1 MPLCGTVILSGP
13 MTSTI
18 DLASTIK
25 SASQKAAARA
35 RQLREEIHANPELR
49 FQERATG
56 ELCAT
61 ELESLGIEVRRNV
74 GRTGVVGVLRGTGH
88 SRTGRCVALRAEMD
102 ALAMDDQCG
111 RPFASRNP
119 GVAHLCGHDVHV
131 SCHLGVAH
139 VLAGLRKHLQGDVK
153 FLFEPAEENAP
164 PGDISGSEAMINDGA
179 LDAPKPSAIFGGH
192 VYPDWPAGSI
202 ALRTGSS
209 FAGNDRVKL
218 TVIGRESH
226 SAVASTGIDAIVVAA
241 HIITALQ
248 SFASRELPS
257 EESASLHFG
266 TIEGGRVSN
275 LLAERV
281 ELNGTFRVSDE
292 KLRDEL
298 PARLER
304 IVKGVC
310 DAFGATYELDYAL
323 RSLPAIVSTRREVD
337 LMRAAATEVLGA
349 DQVIPMR
356 HPRLAADT
364 FHHWLKHMPGVFY
377 MVGTANADPATRW
390 PSHHQ
395 RFDVAPETFPAFIA
409 AVSMTAIRYLESK

>member
-1 MPLCGTVILSGP
+1 MATTLDI
-13 MTSTI
+13 
-18 DLASTIK
+18 ASAVK
-25 SASQKAAARA
+25 SASQKAAAHA
-35 RQLREEIHANPELR
+35 RNLRERIHTNPELR
-49 FQERATG
+49 FEERATG
-56 ELCAT
+56 ELCAR

-74 GRTGVVGVLRGTGH
+74 GRTGVVGVLRGTGR
-88 SRTGRCVALRAEMD
+88 SKSNRCVALRAEMD

-111 RPFASRNP
+111 RPYASKNP

-139 VLAGLRKHLQGDVK
+139 VLAGLKEHLQGDVM
-153 FLFEPAEENAP
+153 FLFEPAEENTP
-164 PGDISGSEAMINDGA
+164 PGDIAGSEAMINDGA
-179 LDAPKPSAIFGGH
+179 LDSLKPSAIFGGH

-241 HIITALQ
+241 HVVTALQ
-248 SFASRELPS
+248 SFASREIPS
-257 EESASLHFG
+257 EESTSLHFG

-281 ELNGTFRVSDE
+281 ELNGTFRISDE

-298 PARLER
+298 PAKLER

-310 DAFGATYELDYAL
+310 DAFGATFELEYAS
-323 RSLPAIVSTRREVD
+323 RSLPAIVSTRREVEI
-337 LMRAAATEVLGA
+337 MRAAVTEVLGT

-377 MVGTANADPATRW
+377 MVGTATSDPATLW

-395 RFDVAPETFPAFIA
+395 KFDVAPEVFPAFIS